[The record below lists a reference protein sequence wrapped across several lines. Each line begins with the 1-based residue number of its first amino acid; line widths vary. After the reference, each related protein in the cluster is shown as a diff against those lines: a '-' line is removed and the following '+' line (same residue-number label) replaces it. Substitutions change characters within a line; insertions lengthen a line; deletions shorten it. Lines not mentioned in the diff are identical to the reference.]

1 MRRTL
6 ISLAAVATSLVALV
20 VPGLAKADPGVSVAI
35 GPTATLQSRVL
46 LTVPVTVTCD
56 PVGDFFS
63 MSFVSVEQASGT
75 KIASGSGFLPTVTC
89 DSAPH
94 TYGVSVLANTTGPPF
109 HGGQAV
115 VSASVSLF
123 GSFGSEGGS
132 AGPQT
137 ILVRG

>member
-1 MRRTL
+1 MRKS
-6 ISLAAVATSLVALV
+6 ISSLAAIGATLVALAI
-20 VPGLAKADPGVSVAI
+20 PGLAKADPGVTVAI
-35 GPTATLQSRVL
+35 GSSATLQSRVL

-56 PVGDFFS
+56 PVGDFFP

-75 KIASGSGFLPTVTC
+75 KIASGSGFLPTITC

-94 TYGVSVLANTTGPPF
+94 TYGVSVLANSSGPPF

-115 VSASVSLF
+115 ASASVSIF
-123 GSFGSEGGS
+123 GPFGSEGGS

-137 ILVRG
+137 IAVRG